1 MNEII
6 EVKNKNEKQNKNNI
20 QLDNYYSNYLPIL
33 CNELN
38 ISKYFTEEENKN
50 IKIFY
55 DQITKRIIVITPY
68 LIKIFNRT
76 GEELKRE
83 LHYTSIETVIFAVVN
98 KEINYLL
105 LCSELNVNQRM
116 IFCIKTESSN
126 IILTINTGNYSSL
139 LGMFF
144 ITQYNFCIIC
154 SNRIEYYFIDPNTEE
169 CFQKLNVKCNGRYL
183 ISNFYYCRQYY
194 ILIIERTDNSFDI
207 YNLRNKDFYCDLVKN
222 FSISFNEKKKKMH
235 TRSKSKTFQTVTNFF
250 SINKFNEKVEYDKII
265 KSLNNPNEK
274 YKTSQYFLQILYT
287 KLYFIYLSYDDK
299 MIFIMKLKN
308 LKTFPEESGGNKLF
322 KIPYEAF
329 IYNSTIQFVDNLIL
343 VYNFLK
349 KEVLII
355 DLKYKDLNN
364 PTNFILIRKLGVD
377 FPFFDFINYQ
387 IYNKISLFEMINSNN
402 EKKIFYLKFDLTNFI
417 GHFFKKHEALIYL
430 TRRGK
435 SNIYIL
441 SVMKE
446 MILNEELKVKKI
458 LWLINQF
465 TELIKKNEE
474 FAKKIISKTSNTKSN
489 EKIGKDLMEID
500 LAYYMKSKKNNI
512 TQDKFLMHIFQGIL
526 NDEGLT
532 NDHQCVKIMNYL
544 LYFYYILKDKKED
557 NIISIFSDIFHGFYE
572 EIEDKSNLISL
583 FLNFKYLPKEKDLGL
598 FLIKEKKNSFLQQ
611 LGINILLS
619 KGFFNEIFDYIV
631 KEEGINSGI
640 LFLQKYQK
648 YITEPQIVIILK
660 NYLNKNKYDQYTR
673 HLLNLFLKT
682 DVNVE
687 NNEEEENPYLQTVI

>member
-169 CFQKLNVKCNGRYL
+169 CIQKLYVKCNGRYL

-207 YNLRNKDFYCDLVKN
+207 YNLRNKEFYCDLVKN

-250 SINKFNEKVEYDKII
+250 
-265 KSLNNPNEK
+265 
-274 YKTSQYFLQILYT
+274 Q
-287 KLYFIYLSYDDK
+287 
-299 MIFIMKLKN
+299 
-308 LKTFPEESGGNKLF
+308 
-322 KIPYEAF
+322 
-329 IYNSTIQFVDNLIL
+329 
-343 VYNFLK
+343 
-349 KEVLII
+349 
-355 DLKYKDLNN
+355 
-364 PTNFILIRKLGVD
+364 
-377 FPFFDFINYQ
+377 
-387 IYNKISLFEMINSNN
+387 
-402 EKKIFYLKFDLTNFI
+402 
-417 GHFFKKHEALIYL
+417 
-430 TRRGK
+430 
-435 SNIYIL
+435 
-441 SVMKE
+441 
-446 MILNEELKVKKI
+446 
-458 LWLINQF
+458 LIN
-465 TELIKKNEE
+465 LMKK
-474 FAKKIISKTSNTKSN
+474 
-489 EKIGKDLMEID
+489 
-500 LAYYMKSKKNNI
+500 
-512 TQDKFLMHIFQGIL
+512 
-526 NDEGLT
+526 
-532 NDHQCVKIMNYL
+532 
-544 LYFYYILKDKKED
+544 
-557 NIISIFSDIFHGFYE
+557 
-572 EIEDKSNLISL
+572 
-583 FLNFKYLPKEKDLGL
+583 
-598 FLIKEKKNSFLQQ
+598 
-611 LGINILLS
+611 
-619 KGFFNEIFDYIV
+619 
-631 KEEGINSGI
+631 
-640 LFLQKYQK
+640 
-648 YITEPQIVIILK
+648 
-660 NYLNKNKYDQYTR
+660 
-673 HLLNLFLKT
+673 
-682 DVNVE
+682 
-687 NNEEEENPYLQTVI
+687 

>member
-1 MNEII
+1 
-6 EVKNKNEKQNKNNI
+6 
-20 QLDNYYSNYLPIL
+20 
-33 CNELN
+33 
-38 ISKYFTEEENKN
+38 
-50 IKIFY
+50 
-55 DQITKRIIVITPY
+55 
-68 LIKIFNRT
+68 
-76 GEELKRE
+76 
-83 LHYTSIETVIFAVVN
+83 
-98 KEINYLL
+98 
-105 LCSELNVNQRM
+105 
-116 IFCIKTESSN
+116 
-126 IILTINTGNYSSL
+126 
-139 LGMFF
+139 
-144 ITQYNFCIIC
+144 
-154 SNRIEYYFIDPNTEE
+154 
-169 CFQKLNVKCNGRYL
+169 
-183 ISNFYYCRQYY
+183 
-194 ILIIERTDNSFDI
+194 
-207 YNLRNKDFYCDLVKN
+207 
-222 FSISFNEKKKKMH
+222 MH
-235 TRSKSKTFQTVTNFF
+235 TRSKSKTFQTVSNLF
-250 SINKFNEKVEYDKII
+250 SINKFNEKVEYEKII
-265 KSLNNPNEK
+265 QNLNNPNEK
-274 YKTSQYFLQILYT
+274 YKKSQYFLQIIYT

-377 FPFFDFINYQ
+377 FPFFDFINYK

>member
-6 EVKNKNEKQNKNNI
+6 DEKNKNEKKNKDII
-20 QLDNYYSNYLPIL
+20 QFDNHYSNYIPIL

-38 ISKYFTEEENKN
+38 ISKNFTEEENKN

-76 GEELKRE
+76 GEELKKE
-83 LHYTSIETVIFAVVN
+83 LHYNSIETVISAVVN

-105 LCSELNVNQRM
+105 LCSELKINQRL
-116 IFCIKTESSN
+116 IFCINIQNSN
-126 IILTINTGNYSSL
+126 LILTINTGNYSSL

-144 ITQYNFCIIC
+144 ITKYNFCIIC

-222 FSISFNEKKKKMH
+222 FSIIFNEKKKKMH
-235 TRSKSKTFQTVTNFF
+235 TRSKSKTFQTVSNLF
-250 SINKFNEKVEYDKII
+250 SINKFNEKVEYEKII
-265 KSLNNPNEK
+265 QNLNNPNEK
-274 YKTSQYFLQILYT
+274 YKKSQYFLQIIYT

-308 LKTFPEESGGNKLF
+308 LKTFPEENGGNKLI
-322 KIPYEAF
+322 KIPYESF

-355 DLKYKDLNN
+355 DLKYKDVNN
-364 PTNFILIRKLGVD
+364 PNNYILTRKLGID
-377 FPFFDFINYQ
+377 FPFFDFINYK
-387 IYNKISLFEMINSNN
+387 IYNMVSLFEMVNSNN

-417 GHFFKKHEALIYL
+417 GNFFKKHEELIYL

-435 SNIYIL
+435 SNLYIL
-441 SVMKE
+441 TEMKE
-446 MILNEELKVKKI
+446 MILSDKLKVKKI

-474 FAKKIISKTSNTKSN
+474 FAKTIISNTKSN
-489 EKIGKDLMEID
+489 EKLGKDFMEID
-500 LAYYMKSKKNNI
+500 LIYYLKSKKNNI
-512 TQDKFLMHIFQGIL
+512 TQDKFLVYVFQGIL
-526 NDEGLT
+526 NDEVLT
-532 NDHQCVKIMNYL
+532 NDNQCIKIMNYL

-557 NIISIFSDIFHGFYE
+557 NIISIFSDIFNGFYE
-572 EIEDKSNLISL
+572 EIEDKNNLITL

-598 FLIKEKKNSFLQQ
+598 ILIKEKKNSFLQQ
-611 LGINILLS
+611 LGYNILLS
-619 KGFFNEIFDYIV
+619 KGLFNEIFEYIV

-648 YITEPQIVIILK
+648 YITEPQIVTILK
-660 NYLNKNKYDQYTR
+660 NFLDKNKYDQYTR
-673 HLLNLFLKT
+673 YLFNLFLKT
-682 DVNVE
+682 EVKIE
-687 NNEEEENPYLQTVI
+687 ENEEDENPYLQTII